1 MTISEFNKAVI
12 TCEIQKLLHKKK
24 KQVMELFAD
33 FEKEHEELQKFLD
46 DNQWKI
52 NDYARIREQLKT
64 KNKKIKEQDRLIM
77 SQRSRIRE
85 LEMKLQEQKYTITR

>member
-1 MTISEFNKAVI
+1 MAMSEFKKAVI
-12 TCEIQKLLHKKK
+12 SCELQKILQKKK

-77 SQRSRIRE
+77 SQRSRIRD
-85 LEMKLQEQKYTITR
+85 LEIKLQQRKYTITR

>member
-1 MTISEFNKAVI
+1 MAMSEFKKAVI
-12 TCEIQKLLHKKK
+12 SCEIQKILQKKK

-77 SQRSRIRE
+77 SQRSRIRD
-85 LEMKLQEQKYTITR
+85 LEIKL

>member
-1 MTISEFNKAVI
+1 MAMSDLTKAVI
-12 TCEIQKLLHKKK
+12 SCEIQKILHKKK

-77 SQRSRIRE
+77 SQRSRIRD
-85 LEMKLQEQKYTITR
+85 LEIKLQQRKYTITR

>member
-1 MTISEFNKAVI
+1 MAMSEFKKAVI
-12 TCEIQKLLHKKK
+12 SCEIQKILQKKK

-77 SQRSRIRE
+77 SQRSRIRD
-85 LEMKLQEQKYTITR
+85 LEIKLQQRKYTITR